1 MLRPEN
7 RPSSTLEASFSS
19 ITYSSVCSILNTNF
33 RLEFL
38 GFAISTGEKP
48 SPRIEFLDFVISQGK
63 DQGKLKRIQM
73 DFVHTGGQNHLTYKG
88 ESQTKNVHLP
98 KGSIPKILSSN
109 EETNY

>member
-38 GFAISTGEKP
+38 GFAISTGKKP
-48 SPRIEFLDFVISQGK
+48 SPRLEIVDFVSSRGK
-63 DQGKLKRIQM
+63 DQAKVKWIQM

-88 ESQTKNVHLP
+88 ESKTKNVHLP
-98 KGSIPKILSSN
+98 M
-109 EETNY
+109 